1 MMNTQSTLQDDFF
14 VFLEQQKRHEESPF
28 YLNAVPGGYL
38 NEKEI
43 QENFIGFSYELIAE
57 FVNPDDSSVL
67 QEGGYSHSQAKAA
80 GASRI
85 FYVVYGRK
93 DVSDPSVNP
102 EWPLH
107 EVDTESEALE
117 LCDSLKQLINLK
129 RA

>member
-1 MMNTQSTLQDDFF
+1 MNSPQPKTIANHDFF
-14 VFLEQQKRHEESPF
+14 VALEQQERHEESPY

-43 QENFIGFSYELIAE
+43 QANFVGFSYELIAE
-57 FVNPDDSSVL
+57 FVNPNDLNDIL

-80 GASRI
+80 GASRT

-93 DVSDPSVNP
+93 AVSDPSVNP

-107 EVDTESEALE
+107 EVETESEALD
-117 LCDSLKQLINLK
+117 LCDLLKQLIN
-129 RA
+129 